1 MGKAFGFAVP
11 PSVNINIG
19 SGLKGKK
26 RKVDGR
32 GSDIE
37 AESDE
42 SSGEEEDALD
52 GRRNKAAMVRRG
64 GKGLDKRK
72 EVMGAKKTEKDF
84 YREGRERQAKAS
96 EGKQWSR

>member
-1 MGKAFGFAVP
+1 MP

-26 RKVDGR
+26 RKAEGR
-32 GSDIE
+32 KGSDDE
-37 AESDE
+37 DEDEEESDQ
-42 SSGEEEDALD
+42 SGAEEDAMD
-52 GRRNKAAMVRRG
+52 GRRNKAAMMRRG
-64 GKGLDKRK
+64 GKGLDKRR

-84 YREGRERQAKAS
+84 YREGRERKAKAG